1 MNIYHLLL
9 VGFGGFLGSVSRYVT
24 VKAIDSR
31 LNTAFPFGTLTV
43 NIVGSFILGLVFM
56 LATRKAGMTEQ
67 ARLFLGVGFCGG
79 FTTFSAFAL
88 ENFTLFE
95 QKMAGISLV
104 YIVVSVVVGILALA
118 AGIWTSRFF

>member
-1 MNIYHLLL
+1 MNFYHLLL

-31 LNTAFPFGTLTV
+31 LNAAFPFGTLTV
-43 NIVGSFILGLVFM
+43 NVVGSFILGLVFM
-56 LATRKAGMTEQ
+56 LATRKLGMTEQ
-67 ARLFLGVGFCGG
+67 TRLFLGVGFCGG

-88 ENFTLFE
+88 ENFTLIE
-95 QKMAGISLV
+95 QKMAGMSLV

-118 AGIWTSRFF
+118 AGVWTSRFF